1 MPHYDRQWIERSGRD
16 RLPRL
21 ERLLGWLVAAWIAV
35 GALALGVC
43 AAAGP
48 GM

>member
-1 MPHYDRQWIERSGRD
+1 MPHYDRRWIERSDRD

-21 ERLLGWLVAAWIAV
+21 ERLLGWLVAAWIAA
-35 GALALGVC
+35 GALALGLW
-43 AAAGP
+43 AATGP